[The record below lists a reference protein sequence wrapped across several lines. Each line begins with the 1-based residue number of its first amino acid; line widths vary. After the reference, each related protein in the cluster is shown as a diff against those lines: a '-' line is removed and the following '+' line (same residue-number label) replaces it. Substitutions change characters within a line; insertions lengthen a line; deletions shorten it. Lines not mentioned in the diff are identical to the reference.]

1 MELFPA
7 FQEAL
12 LNLLSAK
19 LRSFLAILGVLVG
32 TGSVVALISSSQLAT
47 AHALAEFKKLGT
59 NLISLYVTENQVA
72 QSSGVS
78 TDEFKLADVPT
89 LAASSKQIQLVAP
102 YTQGF
107 QPSYFGDTNLEA
119 QLIGTTEPFGAIA
132 KLELAKGRFI
142 SYFDHR
148 NFFCVIGADL
158 AKKIKEKNGADPL
171 GKQVR
176 LGQQMFTVIGVLK
189 QWPENLFISA
199 DLNNSVIIPIET
211 SYFLDKNTKIQNI
224 LIRLVKDPDLENAK
238 QSIQKTMSV
247 IVPDKK
253 IIFNS
258 PEQIINI
265 IGKQKQTY
273 TWLLGAIGS
282 ISLIVGGIG
291 VMNIMLVS
299 VVERRRE
306 IGIRMAIGARQYDI
320 LRMFLIESIMLTIFG
335 GFLGVVFGVLS
346 SYILVLFTGWE
357 FYFYAAPIILGFF
370 VSILVGIFSG
380 FYPALRASKL
390 NPIQCLMGN

>member
-1 MELFPA
+1 MTLFSA

-47 AHALAEFKKLGT
+47 AHALAQFKKLGT
-59 NLISLYVTENQVA
+59 NLISLYIADENSFQP
-72 QSSGVS
+72 SSHS
-78 TDEFKLADVPT
+78 AEFKLSNVSA
-89 LAASSKQIQLVAP
+89 LQKSSQQIQLIAP

-107 QPSYFGDTNLEA
+107 QPSYFADTNLDA
-119 QLIGTTEPFGAIA
+119 QIVGTIEPFAAIA
-132 KLELAKGRFI
+132 KVEIENGRFI

-148 NFFCVIGADL
+148 SFFCVIGAQL
-158 AKKIKEKNGADPL
+158 AKKIREKNGADPL
-171 GKQVR
+171 GNQIR
-176 LGQQMFTVIGVLK
+176 LGQEMFTVIGVLK
-189 QWPENLFISA
+189 KWPENLFISA
-199 DLNNSVIIPIET
+199 NLNNSIIIPLQT

-224 LIRLVKDPDLENAK
+224 LIRLVKNPDLDTVKNQIRK
-238 QSIQKTMSV
+238 VMST
-247 IVPDKK
+247 IIPNKK
-253 IIFNS
+253 IVFNS

-306 IGIRMAIGARQYDI
+306 IGIRMAVGARQY
-320 LRMFLIESIMLTIFG
+320 RS
-335 GFLGVVFGVLS
+335 
-346 SYILVLFTGWE
+346 
-357 FYFYAAPIILGFF
+357 
-370 VSILVGIFSG
+370 
-380 FYPALRASKL
+380 
-390 NPIQCLMGN
+390 

>member
-1 MELFPA
+1 MELFSA

-47 AHALAEFKKLGT
+47 AHALAQFKKLGT
-59 NLISLYVTENQVA
+59 NLISLYIADENSFQP
-72 QSSGVS
+72 SSHS
-78 TDEFKLADVPT
+78 AEFKLSNVSA
-89 LAASSKQIQLVAP
+89 LQKSSQQIQLIAP

-107 QPSYFGDTNLEA
+107 QPSYFADTNLDA
-119 QLIGTTEPFGAIA
+119 QIVGTIEPFAAIA
-132 KLELAKGRFI
+132 KVEIENGRFI

-148 NFFCVIGADL
+148 SFFCVIGAQL
-158 AKKIKEKNGADPL
+158 AKKIREKNGADPL
-171 GKQVR
+171 GNQIR
-176 LGQQMFTVIGVLK
+176 LGQEMFTVIGVLK
-189 QWPENLFISA
+189 KWPENLFISA
-199 DLNNSVIIPIET
+199 NLNNSIIIPLQT

-224 LIRLVKDPDLENAK
+224 LIRLVKNPDLDTVKNQIRK
-238 QSIQKTMSV
+238 VMST
-247 IVPDKK
+247 IIPNKK
-253 IIFNS
+253 IVFNS

-320 LRMFLIESIMLTIFG
+320 LRMFLVESIMLTIFG
-335 GFLGVVFGVLS
+335 GLLGVMFGVLS
-346 SYILVLFTGWE
+346 SYILTVFTGWT
-357 FYFYAAPIILGFF
+357 FYFYVTPVVLGFF
-370 VSILVGIFSG
+370 VSVLVGIFSG

-390 NPIQCLMGN
+390 NPIQCLTGD